1 MHAKITTRLVS
12 DLTPRDRPNEV
23 WDTALS
29 GFLLRVQPTG
39 RISYYFDYR
48 TAERRRRR
56 YKLGT
61 AGALTVR
68 QARDLAEREAA
79 SSHSAPFFAVLKQF
93 WQRLLKRG
101 EDELYTDHCI
111 CSNLLFPWSVFLN
124 HNFPQTAR
132 PTFLSLWREPQEFG
146 FPTRRTPNDHP
157 APPCQGPEAMTDI
170 APVLCKARTSAWWLR
185 VILSCV
191 RCWSVA
197 NQRRRR
203 W

>member
-12 DLTPRDRPNEV
+12 DLTPRDRPYEV

-39 RISYYFDYR
+39 RMSYYFDYR

-79 SSHSAPFFAVLKQF
+79 SHSAPFFAVLTQF

-101 EDELYTDHCI
+101 ENERYTDHYI
-111 CSNLLFPWSVFLN
+111 CSNRLFPWSVFLN
-124 HNFPQTAR
+124 HNFHKLRGPHFWPFGVSRRDSAFPPDER
-132 PTFLSLWREPQEFG
+132 LMIIPPRHVKVWR
-146 FPTRRTPNDHP
+146 
-157 APPCQGPEAMTDI
+157 
-170 APVLCKARTSAWWLR
+170 L
-185 VILSCV
+185 
-191 RCWSVA
+191 
-197 NQRRRR
+197 
-203 W
+203 